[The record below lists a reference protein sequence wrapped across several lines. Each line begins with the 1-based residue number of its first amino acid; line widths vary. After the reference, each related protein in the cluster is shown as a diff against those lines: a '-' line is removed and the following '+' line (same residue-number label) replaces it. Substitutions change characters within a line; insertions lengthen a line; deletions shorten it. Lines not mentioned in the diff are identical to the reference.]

1 MHARTHA
8 RYVGAA
14 NSYCEAGIK
23 VKWQNANDICKM
35 GVEGKSKA
43 ILHAMEMH
51 LKTATCRVGNM
62 INPGMQHRCYF
73 IARKHSLYERNFIRD
88 IEGRNNYGNGQ
99 RIWRIYE
106 NILRNI
112 YGKKVRKRGKVF
124 TFVEMNMAKGL
135 SKSRKNKLKEIVI
148 KKNNFSNNRSVY
160 VKCSNHFA
168 NGKNKVEEE
177 KKVSSRI
184 KQSTDVDK
192 VDDENYEKNCHQMD
206 KREQLVEENSNE
218 NRDKLVISKSLLNN
232 ITDNKICDDSNN
244 ISKEL
249 ENENFDLLK
258 YFKVENDESLISD
271 IKPEKSKEIIGSD
284 HFKKLM
290 KDLNLNEEEILSLL
304 KRSEKNVTSLINKN
318 LTVEEIKKKAKNE
331 DMENEKLFDTYMNNN
346 YLKIGNFISFKKMS
360 KKYKDV
366 IKQVIFLLLNKEKK
380 FCEMIKHVEDMN
392 YDIRSHYFSILKEN
406 ELFKDLNDDI
416 LTEIVKK
423 SVLMGY
429 LNEKFSN
436 DIHNFEW
443 NRDLQYVISSSID
456 NDNFKLKDIMYSSN
470 SLNIAITNTQNV
482 PMDSNEYDDVECLI
496 KNSIEEYQNSNKLN
510 ILSSFG
516 IFVQFS

>member
-1 MHARTHA
+1 MKLLCFLLRIFVA
-8 RYVGAA
+8 
-14 NSYCEAGIK
+14 
-23 VKWQNANDICKM
+23 
-35 GVEGKSKA
+35 
-43 ILHAMEMH
+43 HAMNSIH
-51 LKTATCRVGNM
+51 SM